1 MVTLGLRDAEDFA
14 RILFVVPAQLGDV
27 LLCTPAIHAARLRW
41 PQARIDVLGFAGTLG
56 LLEGNP
62 DVNDLVEIR
71 ASADSNWRTKLR
83 EAWRLWRR
91 YDLAVVA
98 RTSDRAHLVGWLAA
112 PLRSVL
118 LPYRTSGGA
127 WKRRVAKFSLVE
139 AAGTPVV
146 LNNLALLSPWVET
159 PEKPALRPPPP
170 VPLPAPLD
178 EQLRHPCVVVHVPSM
193 WRYKQWPVAHFR
205 QVVEGLLADRVQVVL
220 TGSGSANDLALV
232 APLRDAGTEPD
243 LIDLAGRLRLRELR
257 ALLDRADAYLGPD
270 TSVTHLAAA
279 VGLPIVTVFGPSR
292 PDHFGPWPREHP
304 ATQPWQPRAQRQQVG
319 EVVVLQG
326 PDRPDAPQCVP
337 CNGMGCEQRV
347 DGPSHCLEGL
357 PPERV
362 LEELRRILSESA
374 VRHRVGLE
382 AIPHTEIST
391 TGADAPRAS
400 A

>member
-1 MVTLGLRDAEDFA
+1 MTSRRVPAAQGSRDTEDFA
-14 RILFVVPAQLGDV
+14 RILFVIPAQLGDV

-62 DVNDLVEIR
+62 DVDGCVEIR
-71 ASADSNWRTKLR
+71 ASVDSKWWTKLR

-98 RTSDRAHLVGWLAA
+98 RTSDRAHLAGWLAA
-112 PLRSVL
+112 PRRSVL
-118 LPYRTSGGA
+118 LPYRSAGSA
-127 WKRRVAKFSLVE
+127 WKRRAARYGVVE

-146 LNNLALLSPWVET
+146 LNDLALLRPWVAT
-159 PEKPALRPPPP
+159 PRTLTLLPPPP
-170 VPLPAPLD
+170 ILLPAPLD

-193 WRYKQWPVAHFR
+193 WRYKQWPVAHYR
-205 QVVEGLLADRVQVVL
+205 QVIEGLLADRAQVVL

-232 APLRDAGTEPD
+232 APLRGAGAEPD
-243 LIDLAGRLRLRELR
+243 LIDMAGRLRLRELR

-304 ATQPWQPRAQRQQVG
+304 PAQPWKQRAQRQQAG
-319 EVVVLQG
+319 EIVVLQG
-326 PDRPDAPQCVP
+326 ADRPGAPPCVP
-337 CNGMGCEQRV
+337 CNNMGCEQRL
-347 DGPSHCLEGL
+347 DSPSHCLETL
-357 PPERV
+357 TPDRV
-362 LEELRRILSESA
+362 LAELRRILSESA
-374 VRHRVGLE
+374 G
-382 AIPHTEIST
+382 
-391 TGADAPRAS
+391 
-400 A
+400 